1 MIHVF
6 FSLKK
11 GKSTRRKRV
20 HLLQGFSPLVEGGSH
35 FVDTN
40 FPYSVFFSFLC
51 MVRCGVCLV
60 SFFVK
65 ISSGDLLID
74 FETGLYIFSIMERRM
89 VQRLKAG
96 DVLIEAL
103 AATACAS
110 LY

>member
-1 MIHVF
+1 M
-6 FSLKK
+6 
-11 GKSTRRKRV
+11 
-20 HLLQGFSPLVEGGSH
+20 EGGSH